1 MVAGQPAQVNLG
13 HRGGVISMHRA
24 LNHLQMGPGEVANS
38 VMLVIFFLIVWLT
51 ALPWACKFWSLIL
64 RMGIAKLPLDASLGF
79 SDLNKLTFLRFQL
92 PYLKIQPVLPSSQ
105 MWGYSCILTLGLF
118 AITFMLSS
126 RWVPVVYLLRAIL
139 LIQASALLYFAL
151 IPARFP
157 HTPDSYMEGL
167 ITSGAGLISAI
178 PFLFGLTFYI
188 FQISA
193 LKKISITIFTM
204 TYLVV
209 FLPFQ
214 MLLQA
219 LVLQKTVLFMPLL
232 YVVFGMPLDV
242 MLVIA
247 IYSYGMTWT

>member
-1 MVAGQPAQVNLG
+1 
-13 HRGGVISMHRA
+13 MHRA

-38 VMLVIFFLIVWLT
+38 AMLVIFILIVWLT
-51 ALPWACKFWSLIL
+51 ALPWVCKFWNFVL
-64 RMGIAKLPLDASLGF
+64 RMGVVELPLSANLGV
-79 SDLNKLTFLRFQL
+79 SHLNKLTFLRFQL

-118 AITFMLSS
+118 AITFLLSS
-126 RWVPVVYLLRAIL
+126 KWTPIVYLVRAIL
-139 LIQASALLYFAL
+139 IIQASSLLYFAL

-188 FQISA
+188 FEISA
-193 LKKISITIFTM
+193 LKKISITLLTM
-204 TYLVV
+204 IYLIL